1 MAIRYRGLAAA
12 TALTLVA
19 GLLTACGDDNNDS
32 NSDSG
37 SGQGQKIALLLPES
51 QTTRYEAKDRPLF
64 EAKVKELCPT
74 CEVIYSN
81 AQQDQSRQQQQAE
94 AALNNGAKVLVLD
107 PVDGAAASTIVRLA
121 ESKNVPVI
129 SYDRL
134 IQNANVDY
142 YISFDNEK
150 VGQLQGT
157 SLVDKLKS
165 DGKSSGKIV
174 MINGSPT
181 DNNAKL
187 FNKGAHTAL
196 DGSGFEVVPKPDFFT
211 PEWKPENA
219 QSFMEGQISQ
229 LGKDGFV
236 GVYAANDG
244 TAGGAI
250 AAMRGA
256 GITPVP
262 PTTGQDAE
270 LAAIQ
275 RIIAGDQ
282 FMTVYKAFKPEA
294 DKAAELA
301 VALAQGQKPTA
312 PTTIN
317 NGSGDIPSF
326 LLEPQAVIKS
336 NVKDTV
342 VADGLYKLQEIC
354 TTTYAEACKAA
365 GLQ

>member
-1 MAIRYRGLAAA
+1 MSIRYQRLAAVAAFALALGMTVGA
-12 TALTLVA
+12 TGASA
-19 GLLTACGDDNNDS
+19 Q
-32 NSDSG
+32 
-37 SGQGQKIALLLPES
+37 QGEKIALLLPES
-51 QTTRYEAKDRPLF
+51 QTTRYEQHDRPLF
-64 EAKVKELCPT
+64 EAKVKALCPT
-74 CEVIYSN
+74 CEIIYSN

-94 AALNNGAKVLVLD
+94 AALNNGAKVMVLD
-107 PVDGAAASTIVRLA
+107 PVDGKAASTIVRLA
-121 ESKNVPVI
+121 QSKQVPVV

-134 IQNANVDY
+134 ILDANVDY
-142 YISFDNEK
+142 YVSFDNEK

-157 SLVDKLKS
+157 SLVGKLKA
-165 DGKSSGKIV
+165 DGKTSGKIV

-187 FNKGAHTAL
+187 FNAGAHSVL
-196 DGSGFEVVPKPDFFT
+196 DTSGFEIVPKPDFFT

-219 QSFMEGQISQ
+219 QRFMEGQIAQ

-250 AAMRGA
+250 AAMRAA

-275 RIIAGDQ
+275 RIVGGDQ
-282 FMTVYKAFKPEA
+282 YMTVYKAFKPEA
-294 DKAAELA
+294 EKAAELA
-301 VALAQGQKPTA
+301 VALATGQKPATDK
-312 PTTIN
+312 TVN
-317 NGSGDIPSF
+317 NGAKDVPSF
-326 LLEPQAVIKS
+326 LLEPQAVTTE
-336 NVKDTV
+336 NVKETV
-342 VADGLYKLQEIC
+342 VADNLYTVDQIC
-354 TTTYAEACKAA
+354 TSAYAAACQAA

>member
-1 MAIRYRGLAAA
+1 MGIKSRGLAAVA
-12 TALTLVA
+12 AVALAVSVA
-19 GLLTACGDDNNDS
+19 ACGDSNDS
-32 NSDSG
+32 NSGNES
-37 SGQGQKIALLLPES
+37 SQGPKIALLLPES

-74 CEVIYSN
+74 CEIIYSN

-107 PVDGAAASTIVRLA
+107 PVDGAAAGNIVRLA
-121 ESKNVPVI
+121 QSKNVPVI

-134 IQNANVDY
+134 ILNADVDY

-150 VGQLQGT
+150 VGQLQAT
-157 SLVDKLKS
+157 SLVDKLKQ
-165 DGKSSGKIV
+165 DGKANGKIV

-187 FNKGAHTAL
+187 FNAGANSVFN
-196 DGSGFEVVPKPDFFT
+196 GSGYEIVPQPQFFT

-219 QSFMEGQISQ
+219 QTFMEGQIAQ

-250 AAMRGA
+250 AAMRAA
-256 GITPVP
+256 GLNPVP

-275 RIIAGDQ
+275 RIVAGDQ
-282 FMTVYKAFKPEA
+282 YMTVYKAFKPEA
-294 DKAAELA
+294 DRAAELA
-301 VALAQGQKPTA
+301 VALAQGQTPTA
-312 PTTIN
+312 DKTVN
-317 NGSGDIPSF
+317 NGTKDVPSF

-342 VADGLYKLQEIC
+342 VADGLYKVQEIC
-354 TTTYAEACKAA
+354 TAAYAAACQAA